1 MSGYPLRSAYDA
13 TQKRKKYL
21 EELALRARLDNEN
34 LQANKL
40 YKRTGAIS
48 TPPDTRTTTEK
59 LADLYRLRIDMRS
72 KLGQLMSGDDAQKVV
87 NGLDQGELVFLAGRI
102 DKYITDLKP
111 KYSMGMPYVAFN
123 AYLKNAVDAYLS
135 LGDVDLSTATL
146 LQNMITPDDLDRV
159 LNQVEQMTTS
169 YEQRTFQGLSMMYK
183 SLMNG
188 IEQTTKLIDNG
199 VIVDPR
205 AIQDIQQVVQDAQQN
220 VPTAQE
226 IQKLQDDIQEY
237 NTGVF
242 NTEGERQDLLKTIR
256 ERLKIYEAVMGT
268 LQNETEKI
276 REETRKIAERP
287 SGLVPS
293 RVRPSAKIYKS
304 VEGFTYT
311 SPQSIPDNVSQN
323 SLKKYIQ
330 ATRNLADQNPQDKS
344 EYVRLKFKITASK
357 DEILN
362 KLREPEVDSF
372 MERLWTDFE
381 VAQQTTLPSSTP
393 ASQLGIGSQLGSVK
407 LKKATGPVID
417 PTLLGNLNQQQQSGS
432 SGSTNLSGTSQ
443 PTGKSSGDVI
453 EDEVKPYFLSNNLDY
468 DAMLREA
475 ETNSSFMLI
484 EDDIRNYA
492 NTYGLGGGILPSIV
506 DWFNSMIQG
515 GDDTFIEF
523 LTNSQLKPSAQ
534 PQSRSGIPTTPPPNI
549 PFDPKDNFAIELI
562 NRPKWSDVENFYRGL
577 NRTLAIVP
585 TTTTSGKFG
594 KQPSFYKYDSNMKPD
609 KSGNKLSMNSLLQE
623 LNTSV
628 KEEEKRGESILVP
641 IGFDLAIEWII
652 KCINEFDDGNP
663 TPNFLPFYAR
673 RRDEILGKTGSGLNS
688 KKLKSKM
695 KGGSVKID
703 INAGMKD
710 DTNIP
715 KYVPFGRYIINRSK
729 LNDGVVMIKR
739 PNGAFMGDLQSRRV
753 SNNLRNVFEKVVGG
767 NIPTYQDLAK
777 LDEDEKQYLHYV
789 SKKANLVDK
798 LQVPTPNK
806 DEEERMINRYEILR
820 GQLVAGNDNRE
831 MIKEFKKLLLD
842 MSDRKLLPR
851 RQVSDILIDIEKMY
865 G

>member
-1 MSGYPLRSAYDA
+1 MSGYPLKTAYDA

-123 AYLKNAVDAYLS
+123 AYLKNAVNAYLS

-188 IEQTTKLIDNG
+188 IEQTTKLIDDG
-199 VIVDPR
+199 VIIDPR

-268 LQNETEKI
+268 LKNETEKI
-276 REETRKIAERP
+276 RDETRKITERP
-287 SGLVPS
+287 SGLAPS

-311 SPQSIPDNVSQN
+311 SPQSIPDNTSQN
-323 SLKKYIQ
+323 SLRKYIQ

-344 EYVRLKFKITASK
+344 EYMRLKFKITGSK

-362 KLREPEVDSF
+362 KLREPEVDAF

-381 VAQQTTLPSSTP
+381 VAQQTNLPALSMTP

-443 PTGKSSGDVI
+443 PTGKSTGDVI

-534 PQSRSGIPTTPPPNI
+534 PQSRSGTPTTPPPNI
-549 PFDPKDNFAIELI
+549 PFDPKDNFADELL
-562 NRPKWSDVENFYRGL
+562 NKPNWNEVEQFGSGL
-577 NRTLAIVP
+577 NRTLASVNK
-585 TTTTSGKFG
+585 TGKFG
-594 KQPSFYKYDSNMKPD
+594 TQKTYYKYDANMKPD
-609 KSGNKLSMNSLLQE
+609 KNGDKLSINSLLQE
-623 LNTSV
+623 LNDAV
-628 KEEEKRGESILVP
+628 KDEAKRGDRILVP
-641 IGFDLAIEWII
+641 IGFDLAIEWMIR
-652 KCINEFDDGNP
+652 CISDFDDGKP
-663 TPNFLPFYAR
+663 IPKFLPFYAR
-673 RRDEILGKTGSGLNS
+673 RRTEILGSGLNS

-695 KGGSVKID
+695 KGGSVRID
-703 INAGMKD
+703 INAGMKN
-710 DTNIP
+710 DTNVP

-767 NIPTYQDLAK
+767 NIPTYQDFAK

-820 GQLVAGNDNRE
+820 GQLVAGNDNKQ
-831 MIKEFKKLLLD
+831 MIAEFKKLLLD